1 MLFAIVVLHL
11 VVHDCDTGA
20 LLYEAIRAM
29 PSYANS
35 IEDCRKNSIENAQRF
50 AFEYRKS
57 YPKASVNIDC
67 EWRRGPA
74 PSDPA

>member
-1 MLFAIVVLHL
+1 MLSAIVVLHL

-20 LLYEAIRAM
+20 LLYEEIRAM

-35 IEDCRKNSIENAQRF
+35 IEDCRKTAIEKAQRS
-50 AFEYRKS
+50 AFEYRKT
-57 YPKASVNIDC
+57 YPSASVNIDC
-67 EWRRGPA
+67 EWLRGPA